1 MEKSE
6 KLRREAQTEENDIV
20 YMSKMNQ
27 KMKEKRLERIKH
39 WVNELQESTEVIS
52 LEEFSA
58 QEKFTINTD
67 SFGIVDYF
75 PKANK
80 LLIRRQNK
88 WIKPGFKWIRENL
101 IAKERK

>member
-6 KLRREAQTEENDIV
+6 KLRREAQLEENDLV
-20 YMSKMNQ
+20 YMGKMNQ
-27 KMKEKRLERIKH
+27 VMREQRLERFEPWIK
-39 WVNELQESTEVIS
+39 ELQESTEVIS

-58 QEKFTINTD
+58 QGKFTINTD